1 MFDPEKYRNACGRLT
16 LGAEKLEE
24 MIAMTE
30 NKRKAP
36 KGVLRT
42 ALIAAACVAALCV
55 TAFAAVPAVR
65 EFFGYTITIQ
75 TGDDAAPIALPTM
88 QLEDREGR
96 SILTVDGEEI
106 DVTDA
111 FAKDGK
117 YAFAR
122 DGAAITVSADGWVDA
137 QTADGEPISV
147 SYNLFGKSRA
157 DGDVQAPAEL
167 PHPNADEVQEQY
179 TVLPGSGGAMN
190 IYDSHGN
197 LVETDLPG
205 SVDVPAE

>member
-1 MFDPEKYRNACGRLT
+1 MFDPKKYRNACGRLT

-36 KGVLRT
+36 KRVWRV

-75 TGDDAAPIALPTM
+75 TDGDAAPITLPTM
-88 QLEDREGR
+88 QLEDRDGR
-96 SILTVDGEEI
+96 SILTVNGEEI

-117 YAFAR
+117 YALER
-122 DGAAITVSADGWVDA
+122 DGITVTVNADGWVDA
-137 QTADGEPISV
+137 ETADGEPISV

-157 DGDVQAPAEL
+157 DDVREPAEL
-167 PHPNADEVQEQY
+167 PHPDADSVQEQY
-179 TVLPGSGGAMN
+179 TVLPGPGGAMN

-197 LVETDLPG
+197 LVETDLPN